1 MEAPSGAPNQR
12 LKNLWF
18 TDWMLRRPCL
28 SLFTTAIIPVIL
40 SIIALT
46 RPISLDVGGMH
57 DDPHGPPW

>member
-40 SIIALT
+40 SVIALT
-46 RPISLDVGGMH
+46 RPISLDVGGTH
-57 DDPHGPPW
+57 DPTRPTLW

>member
-46 RPISLDVGGMH
+46 RPISLDVGGR
-57 DDPHGPPW
+57 